1 MYYRND
7 EQNINTDGVESSN
20 KNFDENFYNEAYDYP
35 GMNFSPMMYDPLM
48 CTPQAMPTMAKYD
61 YDDYDDPDDEFDD
74 YELMRSPRAR
84 RRRRPRH
91 HIHHHIHH
99 HFFHTSMRPWWMR

>member
-20 KNFDENFYNEAYDYP
+20 ENFYDEAYDYP
-35 GMNFSPMMYDPLM
+35 TMNFSPMMYDPLM
-48 CTPQAMPTMAKYD
+48 CTPQSMPTMAEYD
-61 YDDYDDPDDEFDD
+61 NDDYDDPDDEFDD

-84 RRRRPRH
+84 RRRRRH
-91 HIHHHIHH
+91 RHIHHHIHH

>member
-1 MYYRND
+1 MYVLQND

-20 KNFDENFYNEAYDYP
+20 ENFYDEAYDYP
-35 GMNFSPMMYDPLM
+35 TMNFSPMMYDPLM
-48 CTPQAMPTMAKYD
+48 CTPQSMPTMAEYD
-61 YDDYDDPDDEFDD
+61 NDNDDYDDPDDEFDD

-84 RRRRPRH
+84 RRRRRH
-91 HIHHHIHH
+91 RHIHHHIHH

>member
-20 KNFDENFYNEAYDYP
+20 ENFYDEAYDYP
-35 GMNFSPMMYDPLM
+35 TMNFSPMMYDPLM
-48 CTPQAMPTMAKYD
+48 CTPQSMPTMAEYD
-61 YDDYDDPDDEFDD
+61 NDDYDDPDDEFDD

-84 RRRRPRH
+84 RRRRHR